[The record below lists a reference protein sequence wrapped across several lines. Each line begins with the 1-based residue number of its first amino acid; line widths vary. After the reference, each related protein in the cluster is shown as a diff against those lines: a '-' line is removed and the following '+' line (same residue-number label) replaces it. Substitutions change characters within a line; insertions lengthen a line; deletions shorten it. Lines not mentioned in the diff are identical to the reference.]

1 MKKIIFII
9 VLGISIIIFLMILVL
24 WKLDLTSS
32 EMENKYLRSQSENY
46 FLAEKLIELSHEVD
60 SLKKG
65 VIILNDK
72 LDKKV
77 SYKTKIPT
85 IDTTKHVVIVRRAS
99 KLNQYGPKSLPSR
112 FRKNESGWIEYCG
125 TKYNPVPSQCYGSGK
140 KTSTGASTAELIANP
155 NYWGVAVTLKSLQN
169 GFRMHDTIEIQYM
182 TVDGQW
188 RYVLNSDSIPMKG
201 IIEDRMNPRF
211 NKFCCIDILTSK
223 EQMKELPFTGL
234 AKVRIRKL

>member
-1 MKKIIFII
+1 MKKSIFII
-9 VLGISIIIFLMILVL
+9 GIGISINIFLMILVL
-24 WKLDLTSS
+24 WKLDSVKT
-32 EMENKYLRSQSENY
+32 EMENKYLSSQSENY
-46 FLAEKLIELSHEVD
+46 FLAEKLIELSNEID

-65 VIILNDK
+65 FIILDGK
-72 LDKKV
+72 LHNKV
-77 SYKTKIPT
+77 SIKTKLP
-85 IDTTKHVVIVRRAS
+85 IDTTKHVVSVRRAS
-99 KLNQYGPKSLPSR
+99 KLNQYGSKSLPSR
-112 FRKNESGWIEYCG
+112 FVKDESGWIEYCG

-140 KTSTGASTAELIANP
+140 KTATGASTAELIANP
-155 NYWGVAVTLKSLQN
+155 NYWGVAVTLKSLEN
-169 GFRMHDTIEIQYM
+169 GFKMHDTIEFQYM